1 MAFPVSP
8 DNGEQHT
15 IGDVTWEYDSASNA
29 WELLDWQNFGGVTV
43 QVFTSSGTWTKP
55 AGAKIVHVT
64 AIGGSGSAG
73 GGSTYQGDTGGGG
86 GALTSAFFDASLLGA
101 TESVVATGAGVS
113 YTFNTLQA
121 GGGGVGSGGLG
132 KYNGG
137 TGGTGGYDDFSNIVY
152 GDNGIDSYGGAAGA
166 SGEGFGEAGGGL
178 GGGSPLYSTTNG
190 SAGNNLPIPGG
201 GDSGSYGSANGAN
214 GVVVVKVWYG

>member
-1 MAFPVSP
+1 MAFPASP

-55 AGAKIVHVT
+55 TGAKIVHVT

-73 GGSTYQGDTGGGG
+73 GGSGSIGDDGGGG
-86 GALTSAFFDASLLGA
+86 GAMTSAFFDASLLGA
-101 TESVVATGAGVS
+101 TESVVATGAGIS
-113 YTFNTLQA
+113 YTFNTLKA
-121 GGGGVGSGGLG
+121 GGGGVFNGGYG
-132 KYNGG
+132 KYNGAS
-137 TGGTGGYDDFSNIVY
+137 GGTGGAYDEGGYYDGGTGY
-152 GDNGIDSYGGAAGA
+152 TSYGGAAGA
-166 SGEGFGEAGGGL
+166 DGEGILSANGGS
-178 GGGSPLYSTTNG
+178 GGTSPLYSTTNS

-201 GDSGSYGSANGAN
+201 ANSSSYGSANGSN